1 VAFGLVPLFLFFLKT
16 GAVLFGSG
24 YVLLAFLRADLVQR
38 WHWLSEAQLL
48 DAVAAGQ
55 VTPGP
60 VFSTATF
67 IGYLLGGLGGA
78 TLATVGIF
86 LPAFFFVAISGPL
99 VPRLRR
105 SKMAGA
111 FLDGV
116 NVASLAL
123 MAVVTW
129 HLGRVAIVDLPTL
142 VLASAAAFVLLRFR
156 VGSIWVVLGGAIAG
170 AALGARGQAA

>member
-1 VAFGLVPLFLFFLKT
+1 
-16 GAVLFGSG
+16 
-24 YVLLAFLRADLVQR
+24 
-38 WHWLSEAQLL
+38 
-48 DAVAAGQ
+48 
-55 VTPGP
+55 
-60 VFSTATF
+60 
-67 IGYLLGGLGGA
+67 
-78 TLATVGIF
+78 VGIF